1 MAIRNIAWRRI
12 HGKWTSRLRRQP
24 AAVAKQFF
32 KGLLTGGV
40 VQLQAMSWA
49 PVNGHMLRCWPRA

>member
-12 HGKWTSRLRRQP
+12 HPALYGGKWTSRLRRQP

-40 VQLQAMSWA
+40 VQLQAMS
-49 PVNGHMLRCWPRA
+49 